1 VQFTRELARRAPHVV
16 VSCVSPGFSRTDLG
30 REAKGLFRI
39 FLGLARPFQQPPE
52 RGADVMTQALNQRV
66 SGAYFRGARQLAPSK
81 LALDDAAAARLWD
94 LSERWL

>member
-16 VSCVSPGFSRTDLG
+16 VSCVSPGFLRTDLG

-52 RGADVMTQALNQRV
+52 RGADVVTQALNQRV
-66 SGAYFRGARQLAPSK
+66 SGAYFRGGRQVAPSK